1 MNADEIY
8 ETDLSRMLEVLQR
21 VSAVISTGEC
31 NTSDLIM
38 GEEVLKWQREA
49 ERVCLMSRRQNCG
62 QGGRR
67 VNA

>member
-1 MNADEIY
+1 
-8 ETDLSRMLEVLQR
+8 MLRPFEPQIN
-21 VSAVISTGEC
+21 AVISIGEC